1 MNRNDQNLRDSFFR
15 ALGEKNAFDF
25 KKRSLVL
32 GGRRALFVYVIGFTN
47 AYLNR
52 SVLSSLMEV
61 TKEQLSRMQSISQL
75 AETHL
80 PFAEA
85 ESVNTPEAAAEEV
98 LRGSAALLV
107 EGFEDILVCDTRS
120 FLIRG
125 PEEPEN
131 DRTLRGPH
139 IGLNESMIS
148 NLVQIRR
155 LLRTGEL
162 ATDRVFVGTEVKTE
176 VAVLSVRGRVDE
188 ELLRRIRDRLKNAEI
203 PALSMTQESLASVLF
218 PQKGLSVLNPFPR
231 VRFTERPDVIAA
243 TLMEGKVAILCD
255 NSPSAILLPECL
267 FDFFEETDDY
277 YFPPPTASYLRIVR
291 VFIFFAS
298 VFTVPVWLLLVSMEN
313 KIPDTFSFILTEG
326 DYSVPLFLQF
336 LIIEIAMDGLKMAS
350 LNTPG
355 TLSGSFSVIGGLL
368 LGEYAV
374 KSGWFVPQTIL
385 YSAFSAIAN
394 FVPTSYELGYSF
406 KFMRMS
412 LILAVEFFGMWGLIT
427 GSVIW
432 LLILASTRGIAG
444 KGYLYPFLPFHGKA
458 VLKILFRTRKGRE
471 RQFKG

>member
-1 MNRNDQNLRDSFFR
+1 MNAEFQTMQEAFFK
-15 ALGEKNAFDF
+15 ALGADTAFDL
-25 KKRSLVL
+25 KKRKLMI
-32 GGRRALFVYVIGFTN
+32 GGREAILVYVIGFTD
-47 AYLNR
+47 AYLMKN
-52 SVLSSLMEV
+52 VLSSVMAIPEERV
-61 TKEQLSRMQSISQL
+61 AAAKSVAEL
-75 AETHL
+75 AEKDI

-85 ESVNTPEAAAEEV
+85 EIAADAEKAAEEV
-98 LRGSAALLV
+98 LRGSSALLI
-107 EGFEDILVCDTRS
+107 EGFSDILIFDARF
-120 FLIRG
+120 FLLRG

-155 LLRTGEL
+155 FLRTGEL
-162 ATDRVFVGTEVKTE
+162 ITERFFLGKSAKTE
-176 VAVLSVRGRVDE
+176 VAVLSVRGRVDPKITE
-188 ELLRRIRDRLKNAEI
+188 TVKRRLEKANI

-218 PQKGLSVLNPFPR
+218 PQKGLSVMNPFPR

-255 NSPSAILLPECL
+255 NSPSAILLPESL
-267 FDFFEETDDY
+267 FDFFEEADDY
-277 YFPPPTASYLRIVR
+277 YFPPVTASYLRIVR
-291 VFIFFAS
+291 AFIFLAS
-298 VFTVPVWLLLVSMEN
+298 IFTIPIWLLLVSMKN
-313 KIPDTFSFILTEG
+313 QIPDTFSFILTEG

-394 FVPTSYELGYSF
+394 FVPTNYELGYSF
-406 KFMRMS
+406 KFMRIT
-412 LILAVEFFGMWGLIT
+412 LILLVEFFGLWGLVAGT
-427 GSVIW
+427 VLW
-432 LLILASTRGIAG
+432 VLILATTKSIAG
-444 KGYLYPFLPFHGKA
+444 KSYLYPFIPFHGKG
-458 VLKILFRTRKGRE
+458 VMKILFRTRKGRE
-471 RQFKG
+471 REL